1 MRKNLLGRTGLQI
14 SELAFGG
21 GVTGGILIDADEA
34 TRHTALARAIAAGIN
49 WIDTAPVYGNG
60 ASEET
65 IGRHLA
71 SLSPRPHVSTKV
83 RLEAE
88 DLGDIAGAI
97 ERGLEHSLRRLKSD
111 RLTLLQLHNH
121 LGEGVGARVALRPAQ
136 VLGRGGVADTFDRLR
151 QQGLVRAVGLTVA
164 GDGKA
169 CREVIDSG
177 RFDTAQVYY
186 NAINP
191 SAAWQRLPAGW
202 RGGQD
207 FCGVLA
213 ACSRQGMG
221 VLNIRVWAGGVLA
234 TAVRP
239 ARLFVMTADTDADNE
254 VRCAAAVRA
263 ALASEASGQR
273 GHSEV
278 RAHSASED
286 ARERADDTRPE
297 AGSSARAALASEAS
311 GQRGHSEVPALGDAY
326 GTPAQAALRF
336 ALGNKDFA
344 TRVIGITSIA
354 QLEEALAAL
363 GQGPLAAAAMSNLDA
378 LWRSGFGAG

>member
-1 MRKNLLGRTGLQI
+1 MRKTLLGRTGLQI

-21 GVTGGILIDADEA
+21 GVTGGILIEADEA
-34 TRHTALARAIAAGIN
+34 TRHAALARAVAAGVN

-83 RLEAE
+83 RLEVE

-97 ERGLEHSLRRLKSD
+97 ERSLEQSLRRLQSD

-121 LGEGVGARVALRPAQ
+121 LGEGVGARRAGERSERPARPLEVRAHSASEDARERADDTRPEAGSSARVALHPEQ

-164 GDGKA
+164 GDSKA

-234 TAVRP
+234 SPARP
-239 ARLFVMTADTDADNE
+239 ERLFVMTADTDADNE

-263 ALASEASGQR
+263 ALASEASG
-273 GHSEV
+273 
-278 RAHSASED
+278 
-286 ARERADDTRPE
+286 
-297 AGSSARAALASEAS
+297 
-311 GQRGHSEVPALGDAY
+311 
-326 GTPAQAALRF
+326 TPAQAALRF
-336 ALGNKDFA
+336 ALGNKEFA
-344 TRVIGITSIA
+344 TRVIGITTIA
-354 QLEEALAAL
+354 QLDEALAAL
-363 GQGPLAAAAMSNLDA
+363 ALGPLPPAAMARLEA
-378 LWRSGFGAG
+378 LWSNGFGAG

>member
-1 MRKNLLGRTGLQI
+1 VSLSSTGLMRKNLLGRTGLQI

-34 TRHTALARAIAAGIN
+34 TRHAALARAIAAGIN

-97 ERGLEHSLRRLKSD
+97 ERSLEHSLRRLKSD

-121 LGEGVGARVALRPAQ
+121 LGAGVGVRRAGERSERPARPLRSARAGHSPGSGLVGARVALRPAQ
-136 VLGRGGVADTFDRLR
+136 VLGRAGVADTFDRLR

-164 GDGKA
+164 GDAIA

-213 ACSRQGMG
+213 ACSRQAMG

-239 ARLFVMTADTDADNE
+239 ERLFVMTADTDADNE

-278 RAHSASED
+278 R
-286 ARERADDTRPE
+286 
-297 AGSSARAALASEAS
+297 
-311 GQRGHSEVPALGDAY
+311 
-326 GTPAQAALRF
+326 TPAQAALRF
-336 ALGNKDFA
+336 VLGNKEFA
-344 TRVIGITSIA
+344 TRVIGITTIA

-363 GQGPLAAAAMSNLDA
+363 AQGPLPAAAMSRLDA
-378 LWRSGFGAG
+378 LWSNGFGAG